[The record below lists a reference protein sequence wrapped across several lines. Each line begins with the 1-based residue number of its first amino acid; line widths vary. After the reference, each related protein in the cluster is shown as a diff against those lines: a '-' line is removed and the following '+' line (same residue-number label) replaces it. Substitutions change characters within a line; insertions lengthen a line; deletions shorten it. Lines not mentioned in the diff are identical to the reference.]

1 MRFSNSTF
9 AEASSSGSLSCFV
22 SGFVVTFKV
31 LNCCDRVLVSS
42 LTVDSWL
49 VDTFKSSEL
58 VASLVTVV
66 ADCMAI
72 NQSKGMSC
80 EILFSKVSQMKY
92 DRLKS

>member
-22 SGFVVTFKV
+22 SGFVVTFKL

-49 VDTFKSSEL
+49 VDTCKSSEL

-72 NQSKGMSC
+72 NQLKGMSC
-80 EILFSKVSQMKY
+80 EILFSEVSQMKY
-92 DRLKS
+92 DKLKS